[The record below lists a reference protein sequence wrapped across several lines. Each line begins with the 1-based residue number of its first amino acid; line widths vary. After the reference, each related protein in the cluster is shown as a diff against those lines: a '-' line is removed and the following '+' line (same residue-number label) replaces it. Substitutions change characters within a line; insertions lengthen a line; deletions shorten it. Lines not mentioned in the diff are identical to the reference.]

1 MLKIEN
7 LKVKL
12 SDGDKEILHGV
23 NLGINPGEIVI
34 INGKNG
40 SGKST
45 LVNAIMGN
53 PQFEI
58 TEGQVRVTGEKYDE
72 FTISSIDGEFVN
84 SMSGTVSGIDD
95 YIEITI
101 SEIEPNERSLAGVYL
116 ANQYPTEIPG
126 VGLSHFLRLI
136 YNSRRPKDQQLNV
149 YKFKQFLKEKAE
161 LIKYPEHLLTRNLNE
176 GFSGGEK
183 KKTEILQM
191 LILEPRYVMLDEV
204 DSGLDRQ
211 SVKDVFQGLADY
223 NKLFPNTAF
232 IIISH
237 YDKVQEYLTPD
248 RTIEMSDGLIIS

>member
-1 MLKIEN
+1 MLRIEN
-7 LKVKL
+7 LKVNL
-12 SDGDKEILHGV
+12 SDGDKEILHGIK
-23 NLGINPGEIVI
+23 LDINPGEIVI

-53 PQFEI
+53 PQFEV
-58 TEGQVRVTGEKYDE
+58 TEGKATILNESFDDHTLTLIDE
-72 FTISSIDGEFVN
+72 EFVKRNAKTKEIEIEISS
-84 SMSGTVSGIDD
+84 
-95 YIEITI
+95 
-101 SEIEPNERSLAGVYL
+101 IEPNERSLAGLYL

-126 VGLSHFLRLI
+126 VGLTHFLRLI

-149 YKFKQFLKEKAE
+149 YKFKLLLKEKCE

-211 SVKDVFQGLADY
+211 SVKDVFQGLSDF
-223 NKLFPNTAF
+223 KKVLPNTAF

-237 YDKVQEYLTPD
+237 YDKVQEYMNPD
-248 RTIEMSDGLIIS
+248 RTVEMSEGLIVG

>member
-1 MLKIEN
+1 MLRIEN
-7 LKVKL
+7 LKVNL
-12 SDGDKEILHGV
+12 SEGDKEILHGI
-23 NLGINPGEIVI
+23 NLDINPGEIVI

-53 PQFEI
+53 PQFKV
-58 TEGQVRVTGEKYDE
+58 TEGKATILNESFDDHTLSLIDEEFEKRNAKTNE
-72 FTISSIDGEFVN
+72 IEIEISS
-84 SMSGTVSGIDD
+84 
-95 YIEITI
+95 
-101 SEIEPNERSLAGVYL
+101 IEPNERSLAGLYL

-126 VGLSHFLRLI
+126 VGLTHFLRLI

-149 YKFKQFLKEKAE
+149 YKFKLLLKEKCE

-211 SVKDVFQGLADY
+211 SVKDVFQGLSDF
-223 NKLFPNTAF
+223 KKVLPNTAF
-232 IIISH
+232 LIISH
-237 YDKVQEYLTPD
+237 YDKVQEYMKPD
-248 RTIEMSDGLIIS
+248 RTVEMSEGLIVG

>member
-1 MLKIEN
+1 MLRIEN
-7 LKVKL
+7 LKVNL
-12 SDGDKEILHGV
+12 SEGDKEIVHGI
-23 NLGINPGEIVI
+23 NLDINPGEIVI

-53 PQFEI
+53 PQFKI
-58 TEGQVRVTGEKYDE
+58 TEGKVAILNESFDDHTVSLIDE
-72 FTISSIDGEFVN
+72 EFVKRNSKTNEIEIEISS
-84 SMSGTVSGIDD
+84 
-95 YIEITI
+95 
-101 SEIEPNERSLAGVYL
+101 IEPNERSLAGLYL

-126 VGLSHFLRLI
+126 VGLTHFLRLI
-136 YNSRRPKDQQLNV
+136 YNSRRPKNQQLNV
-149 YKFKQFLKEKAE
+149 YKFKNLLKDKCE
-161 LIKYPEHLLTRNLNE
+161 LIKYPEHLLGRNLNE

-211 SVKDVFQGLADY
+211 SVKDVFQGLSDF
-223 NKLFPNTAF
+223 KKVLPNTAF

-237 YDKVQEYLTPD
+237 YDKVQEYMNPD
-248 RTIEMSDGLIIS
+248 RTVEMSEGLIVG